1 MNMYYNDV
9 EASEDMTLPVPDTL
23 GAWHHH
29 CHLIRFPQYRLY
41 VDGALAGSGVMVG
54 PDVPLQLN
62 GTIYIG
68 QEQDALAGGLDA
80 MQSTSAHIAQV
91 PPSIGLCG
99 VSAVLIRF
107 GPA

>member
-1 MNMYYNDV
+1 MY
-9 EASEDMTLPVPDTL
+9 S
-23 GAWHHH
+23 
-29 CHLIRFPQYRLY
+29 FRLY

-54 PDVPLQLN
+54 PNMPLQLN

-91 PPSIGLCG
+91 PPSTGLCDLC
-99 VSAVLIRF
+99 AVLMCF